1 MRKKIVVL
9 GGGTGLSSLLKGK
22 FMCLVFKSFQ
32 LFLEWRNLESQK
44 LLDYFYSNLKG
55 DVIKK
60 QKRMSY
66 LQVALEKLRW
76 GLL

>member
-1 MRKKIVVL
+1 
-9 GGGTGLSSLLKGK
+9 
-22 FMCLVFKSFQ
+22 MCLVFKSSQ